1 MVQRITYRRRCVPSP
16 RDAAWPV
23 RSRSAQR
30 ERTGQKSPT
39 ASSGGPMPRPGA
51 PERAASD
58 RPARRPATRVGAVL
72 PRDTMS
78 TVPAL
83 GSSPRPRASSPAR
96 RARVDARVVAV

>member
-23 RSRSAQR
+23 RSRRARR

-39 ASSGGPMPRPGA
+39 ASVAPDGAPSA

-58 RPARRPATRVGAVL
+58 RPARRTATRIGAVL
-72 PRDTMS
+72 PTDTVS
-78 TVPAL
+78 NDPAL
-83 GSSPRPRASSPAR
+83 VSSPRRPASSPAR
-96 RARVDARVVAV
+96 RARVDARVVVV